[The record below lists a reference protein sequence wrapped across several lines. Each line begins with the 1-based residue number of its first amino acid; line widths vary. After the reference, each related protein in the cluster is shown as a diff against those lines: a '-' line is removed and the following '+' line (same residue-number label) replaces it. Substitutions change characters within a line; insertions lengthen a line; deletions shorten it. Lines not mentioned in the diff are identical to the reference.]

1 MLNTQSM
8 NLDLIRTFVI
18 VGQSKDFNDAASKL
32 KIDATNVSRH
42 IKTLE
47 QLMGTKLIN
56 KNAKNYIEL
65 TEDGQILFD
74 GYEKAYNLLFIT
86 EKTYLQ
92 SKDLNSGKIS
102 IGISADIESTV
113 LIDKIVSFKGKYSDA
128 AFKTINLPSKDLVEK
143 YIETTSVID
152 KTDTEEEVTTE
163 VEETPVKEESKFD
176 IQYTAVLEIPKIN
189 LKRGVVDNTKNF
201 NSIRYAIS
209 VDNSSQYPNE
219 NGNFILYSHSG
230 NSNIA
235 FFSKLNQVEKDDD
248 IYVYYSGITYHYKV
262 VKRYD
267 IEKTGKAKVI
277 NSNESKYITL
287 ITCNQNRRGYQIV
300 IEGKI
305 VDEISY

>member
-143 YIETTSVID
+143 LSHYTLDFVIDEKSDNYKKSSGVKSIDLYEEKYSLVYNKDNFSINDITDLKDVPMILPVSTKKERKIFDNFLDKNNLTKKLSIETSNYLSAIEYAKKGLGIALIPSNMINNELEHFDIDITKVITLSYIENNLSPLSI
-152 KTDTEEEVTTE
+152 EFL
-163 VEETPVKEESKFD
+163 KE
-176 IQYTAVLEIPKIN
+176 
-189 LKRGVVDNTKNF
+189 F
-201 NSIRYAIS
+201 N
-209 VDNSSQYPNE
+209 
-219 NGNFILYSHSG
+219 
-230 NSNIA
+230 
-235 FFSKLNQVEKDDD
+235 
-248 IYVYYSGITYHYKV
+248 
-262 VKRYD
+262 
-267 IEKTGKAKVI
+267 
-277 NSNESKYITL
+277 
-287 ITCNQNRRGYQIV
+287 
-300 IEGKI
+300 
-305 VDEISY
+305 

>member
-143 YIETTSVID
+143 LSHYTLDFVIDEKSDNYKKSSGVKSIDLYEEKYSLVYNKGNFSINDITDLKDVPMILPVSTKKERKIFDNFLDKNNLTKKISIETSNYLSAIEYVKRGLGVALIPTNMIDNELEHFDIDITKVITLSYIENNLSPLSI
-152 KTDTEEEVTTE
+152 EFL
-163 VEETPVKEESKFD
+163 KE
-176 IQYTAVLEIPKIN
+176 
-189 LKRGVVDNTKNF
+189 F
-201 NSIRYAIS
+201 N
-209 VDNSSQYPNE
+209 
-219 NGNFILYSHSG
+219 
-230 NSNIA
+230 
-235 FFSKLNQVEKDDD
+235 
-248 IYVYYSGITYHYKV
+248 
-262 VKRYD
+262 
-267 IEKTGKAKVI
+267 
-277 NSNESKYITL
+277 
-287 ITCNQNRRGYQIV
+287 
-300 IEGKI
+300 
-305 VDEISY
+305 

>member
-143 YIETTSVID
+143 LSHYTLDFVIDEKSDNYKKSSGVKSIDLYEEKYSLVYNKGNFSINDITDLKDVPMILPVSTKKERKIFDNFLDKNKLTKKLSIETSNYLSAIEYVKRGLGVALIPTNMIDNELEHFDIDITKVITLSYIENNLSPLSI
-152 KTDTEEEVTTE
+152 EFL
-163 VEETPVKEESKFD
+163 KE
-176 IQYTAVLEIPKIN
+176 
-189 LKRGVVDNTKNF
+189 F
-201 NSIRYAIS
+201 N
-209 VDNSSQYPNE
+209 
-219 NGNFILYSHSG
+219 
-230 NSNIA
+230 
-235 FFSKLNQVEKDDD
+235 
-248 IYVYYSGITYHYKV
+248 
-262 VKRYD
+262 
-267 IEKTGKAKVI
+267 
-277 NSNESKYITL
+277 
-287 ITCNQNRRGYQIV
+287 
-300 IEGKI
+300 
-305 VDEISY
+305 

>member
-143 YIETTSVID
+143 LSHYTLDFVIDEKSDNYKKSSGVNSIDLYEEKYSLVYNKDNFSINDITDLKDVPMILPVSTKKERKIFDNFLDKNNLTKKLSIETSNYLSAIEYAKKGLGIALIPSNMIDNELEHFDIDITKVITLSYIENNLLPLSI
-152 KTDTEEEVTTE
+152 EFL
-163 VEETPVKEESKFD
+163 KE
-176 IQYTAVLEIPKIN
+176 
-189 LKRGVVDNTKNF
+189 F
-201 NSIRYAIS
+201 N
-209 VDNSSQYPNE
+209 
-219 NGNFILYSHSG
+219 
-230 NSNIA
+230 
-235 FFSKLNQVEKDDD
+235 
-248 IYVYYSGITYHYKV
+248 
-262 VKRYD
+262 
-267 IEKTGKAKVI
+267 
-277 NSNESKYITL
+277 
-287 ITCNQNRRGYQIV
+287 
-300 IEGKI
+300 
-305 VDEISY
+305 

>member
-92 SKDLNSGKIS
+92 SKDLNSDKIS

-143 YIETTSVID
+143 LSHYTLDFVIDEKSDNYKKSSGVKSIDLYEEKYSLVYNKGNFSINDITDLKDVPMILPVSTKKERKIFDNFLDKNNLTKKLSIETSNYLSAIEYVKRGLGVALIPTNMIDNELEHFDIDITKVITLSYIENNLSPLSI
-152 KTDTEEEVTTE
+152 EFL
-163 VEETPVKEESKFD
+163 KE
-176 IQYTAVLEIPKIN
+176 
-189 LKRGVVDNTKNF
+189 F
-201 NSIRYAIS
+201 N
-209 VDNSSQYPNE
+209 
-219 NGNFILYSHSG
+219 
-230 NSNIA
+230 
-235 FFSKLNQVEKDDD
+235 
-248 IYVYYSGITYHYKV
+248 
-262 VKRYD
+262 
-267 IEKTGKAKVI
+267 
-277 NSNESKYITL
+277 
-287 ITCNQNRRGYQIV
+287 
-300 IEGKI
+300 
-305 VDEISY
+305 

>member
-74 GYEKAYNLLFIT
+74 GYEKAYNLLFVT

-143 YIETTSVID
+143 LSHYTLDFVIDEKSDNYKKSSGVKSIDLYEEKYSLVYNKGNFSINDITDLKDVPMILPVSTKKERKIFDNFLDKNNLTKKLSIETSNYLSAIEYVKRGLGVALIPTNMIDNELEHFDIDITKVITLSYIENNLSPLSI
-152 KTDTEEEVTTE
+152 EFL
-163 VEETPVKEESKFD
+163 KE
-176 IQYTAVLEIPKIN
+176 
-189 LKRGVVDNTKNF
+189 F
-201 NSIRYAIS
+201 N
-209 VDNSSQYPNE
+209 
-219 NGNFILYSHSG
+219 
-230 NSNIA
+230 
-235 FFSKLNQVEKDDD
+235 
-248 IYVYYSGITYHYKV
+248 
-262 VKRYD
+262 
-267 IEKTGKAKVI
+267 
-277 NSNESKYITL
+277 
-287 ITCNQNRRGYQIV
+287 
-300 IEGKI
+300 
-305 VDEISY
+305 

>member
-18 VGQSKDFNDAASKL
+18 VGQSKDYNDAASKL

-42 IKTLE
+42 IKALE

-56 KNAKNYIEL
+56 KNTKNYIEL

-128 AFKTINLPSKDLVEK
+128 AFKTINLPAKDLTEKLSHYTLDFVIDEKSDNYKKSSGVKSIDLYEEK
-143 YIETTSVID
+143 YCLVYNKDKFNINDITDLQDLPMILPVSTKKERKIFDNFLDKNNLTKKLSIETSNYLSAIEYAKKGLGVALIPSNIMD
-152 KTDTEEEVTTE
+152 NELEH
-163 VEETPVKEESKFD
+163 FD
-176 IQYTAVLEIPKIN
+176 I
-189 LKRGVVDNTKNF
+189 D
-201 NSIRYAIS
+201 IS
-209 VDNSSQYPNE
+209 
-219 NGNFILYSHSG
+219 
-230 NSNIA
+230 
-235 FFSKLNQVEKDDD
+235 
-248 IYVYYSGITYHYKV
+248 
-262 VKRYD
+262 
-267 IEKTGKAKVI
+267 KVI
-277 NSNESKYITL
+277 TLSYIENNL
-287 ITCNQNRRGYQIV
+287 SPLSVEFLKEFN
-300 IEGKI
+300 
-305 VDEISY
+305 

>member
-18 VGQSKDFNDAASKL
+18 VGQSKDYNDAASKL

-42 IKTLE
+42 IKALE

-128 AFKTINLPSKDLVEK
+128 AFKTINLPAKDLTEKLSYYTLDFVIDEKSDNYKKSSGVKSIDLYEEK
-143 YIETTSVID
+143 YCLVYNKDKFNINDITDLKDMPMILPVSTKKERKIFDNFLDKNNLTRKLSIETSNYLSAIEYAKKSLGVALIPSNMVD
-152 KTDTEEEVTTE
+152 NELDH
-163 VEETPVKEESKFD
+163 FD
-176 IQYTAVLEIPKIN
+176 I
-189 LKRGVVDNTKNF
+189 D
-201 NSIRYAIS
+201 IS
-209 VDNSSQYPNE
+209 
-219 NGNFILYSHSG
+219 
-230 NSNIA
+230 
-235 FFSKLNQVEKDDD
+235 
-248 IYVYYSGITYHYKV
+248 
-262 VKRYD
+262 
-267 IEKTGKAKVI
+267 KVI
-277 NSNESKYITL
+277 TLSYIENNL
-287 ITCNQNRRGYQIV
+287 SPLS
-300 IEGKI
+300 IEFLK
-305 VDEISY
+305 EFN

>member
-143 YIETTSVID
+143 LSHYTLDFVIDEKSDNYKKSSGVKSIDLYEEKYSLVYNKGNFSINDITDLKDVPMILPVSTKKERKIFDNFLDKNNLTKKLSIETSNYLSAIEYVKRGLGVALIPTNMIDNELEHFDIDITKVITLSYIENNLSPLSI
-152 KTDTEEEVTTE
+152 EFL
-163 VEETPVKEESKFD
+163 KE
-176 IQYTAVLEIPKIN
+176 
-189 LKRGVVDNTKNF
+189 F
-201 NSIRYAIS
+201 N
-209 VDNSSQYPNE
+209 
-219 NGNFILYSHSG
+219 
-230 NSNIA
+230 
-235 FFSKLNQVEKDDD
+235 
-248 IYVYYSGITYHYKV
+248 
-262 VKRYD
+262 
-267 IEKTGKAKVI
+267 
-277 NSNESKYITL
+277 
-287 ITCNQNRRGYQIV
+287 
-300 IEGKI
+300 
-305 VDEISY
+305 

>member
-18 VGQSKDFNDAASKL
+18 VGKSKDFNDAASKL

-143 YIETTSVID
+143 LSHYTLDFVIDEKSDNYKKSSGVKSIDLYEEKYSLVYNKGNFSINDITDLKDVPMILPVSTKKERKIFDNFLDKNNLTKKLSIETSNYLSAIEYVKKGLGVALIPRNMIDNELEHFDIDITKVITLSYIENNLSPLSI
-152 KTDTEEEVTTE
+152 EFL
-163 VEETPVKEESKFD
+163 KE
-176 IQYTAVLEIPKIN
+176 
-189 LKRGVVDNTKNF
+189 F
-201 NSIRYAIS
+201 N
-209 VDNSSQYPNE
+209 
-219 NGNFILYSHSG
+219 
-230 NSNIA
+230 
-235 FFSKLNQVEKDDD
+235 
-248 IYVYYSGITYHYKV
+248 
-262 VKRYD
+262 
-267 IEKTGKAKVI
+267 
-277 NSNESKYITL
+277 
-287 ITCNQNRRGYQIV
+287 
-300 IEGKI
+300 
-305 VDEISY
+305 

>member
-113 LIDKIVSFKGKYSDA
+113 LIDKIVSFKGKYSDT

-143 YIETTSVID
+143 LSHYTLDFVIDEKSDNYKKSSGVKSIDLYEEKYSLVYNKDNFSINDITDLKDVPMILPVSTKKERKIFDNFLDKNNLTKKLSIETSNYLSAIEYAKKGLGIALIPSNMIDNELEHFDIDITKVITLSYIENNLSPLSI
-152 KTDTEEEVTTE
+152 EFL
-163 VEETPVKEESKFD
+163 KE
-176 IQYTAVLEIPKIN
+176 
-189 LKRGVVDNTKNF
+189 F
-201 NSIRYAIS
+201 N
-209 VDNSSQYPNE
+209 
-219 NGNFILYSHSG
+219 
-230 NSNIA
+230 
-235 FFSKLNQVEKDDD
+235 
-248 IYVYYSGITYHYKV
+248 
-262 VKRYD
+262 
-267 IEKTGKAKVI
+267 
-277 NSNESKYITL
+277 
-287 ITCNQNRRGYQIV
+287 
-300 IEGKI
+300 
-305 VDEISY
+305 

>member
-143 YIETTSVID
+143 LSHYTLDFVIDEKSDNYKKSSGVKSIDLYEEKYSLVYNKDNFSINDITDLKDVPMILPVSTKKERKIFDNFLDKNNFTKKLSIETSNYLSAIEYAKKGLGIALIPSNMIDNELEHFDIDITKVITLSYIENNLSPLSI
-152 KTDTEEEVTTE
+152 EFL
-163 VEETPVKEESKFD
+163 KE
-176 IQYTAVLEIPKIN
+176 
-189 LKRGVVDNTKNF
+189 F
-201 NSIRYAIS
+201 N
-209 VDNSSQYPNE
+209 
-219 NGNFILYSHSG
+219 
-230 NSNIA
+230 
-235 FFSKLNQVEKDDD
+235 
-248 IYVYYSGITYHYKV
+248 
-262 VKRYD
+262 
-267 IEKTGKAKVI
+267 
-277 NSNESKYITL
+277 
-287 ITCNQNRRGYQIV
+287 
-300 IEGKI
+300 
-305 VDEISY
+305 

>member
-18 VGQSKDFNDAASKL
+18 VGQSKDYNDAASKL

-42 IKTLE
+42 IKALE

-128 AFKTINLPSKDLVEK
+128 AFKTINLPAKDLTEKLSHYTLDFVIDEKSDNYKKSSGVKSIDLYEEK
-143 YIETTSVID
+143 YCLVYNKDKFNINDITDLKDMPMILPVSTKKERKIFDNFLDKNNLTRKLSIETSNYLSAIEYAKKSLGVALIPSNMVD
-152 KTDTEEEVTTE
+152 NELDH
-163 VEETPVKEESKFD
+163 FD
-176 IQYTAVLEIPKIN
+176 I
-189 LKRGVVDNTKNF
+189 D
-201 NSIRYAIS
+201 IS
-209 VDNSSQYPNE
+209 
-219 NGNFILYSHSG
+219 
-230 NSNIA
+230 
-235 FFSKLNQVEKDDD
+235 
-248 IYVYYSGITYHYKV
+248 
-262 VKRYD
+262 
-267 IEKTGKAKVI
+267 KVI
-277 NSNESKYITL
+277 TLSYIENNL
-287 ITCNQNRRGYQIV
+287 SPLS
-300 IEGKI
+300 IEFLK
-305 VDEISY
+305 EFN

>member
-74 GYEKAYNLLFIT
+74 GYEKAYNLLCIT

-143 YIETTSVID
+143 LSHYTLDFVIDEKSDNYKKSSGVKSIDLYEEKYSLVYNKDNFSINDITDLKDVPMILPVSTKKERKIFDNFLDKNNLTKKLSIETSNYLSAIEYAKKGLGIALIPSNMIDNELEHFDIDITKVITLSYIENNLSPLSI
-152 KTDTEEEVTTE
+152 EFL
-163 VEETPVKEESKFD
+163 KE
-176 IQYTAVLEIPKIN
+176 
-189 LKRGVVDNTKNF
+189 F
-201 NSIRYAIS
+201 N
-209 VDNSSQYPNE
+209 
-219 NGNFILYSHSG
+219 
-230 NSNIA
+230 
-235 FFSKLNQVEKDDD
+235 
-248 IYVYYSGITYHYKV
+248 
-262 VKRYD
+262 
-267 IEKTGKAKVI
+267 
-277 NSNESKYITL
+277 
-287 ITCNQNRRGYQIV
+287 
-300 IEGKI
+300 
-305 VDEISY
+305 

>member
-18 VGQSKDFNDAASKL
+18 VGQSKDYNDAASKL

-42 IKTLE
+42 IKALE

-102 IGISADIESTV
+102 IGISADIESTA

-128 AFKTINLPSKDLVEK
+128 VFKTINLPAKDLTEKLSHYTLDFVIDEKSDNYKKSSGVKSIDLYEEK
-143 YIETTSVID
+143 YCLVYNKDKFNINDITDLKDMPMILPVSTKKERKIFDNFLDKNNLTKKLSIETSNYLSAIEYAKKSLGVALIPSNMVD
-152 KTDTEEEVTTE
+152 NELEH
-163 VEETPVKEESKFD
+163 FD
-176 IQYTAVLEIPKIN
+176 I
-189 LKRGVVDNTKNF
+189 D
-201 NSIRYAIS
+201 IS
-209 VDNSSQYPNE
+209 
-219 NGNFILYSHSG
+219 
-230 NSNIA
+230 
-235 FFSKLNQVEKDDD
+235 
-248 IYVYYSGITYHYKV
+248 
-262 VKRYD
+262 
-267 IEKTGKAKVI
+267 KVI
-277 NSNESKYITL
+277 TLSYIENNL
-287 ITCNQNRRGYQIV
+287 SPLS
-300 IEGKI
+300 IEFLK
-305 VDEISY
+305 EFN

>member
-143 YIETTSVID
+143 LSHYTLDFVIDEKSDNYKKSSGVKSIDLYEEKYSLVYNKDNFSINDITDLKDVPMILPVSTKKERKIFDNFLDKNNLTKKLSIETSNYLSAIEYVKRGLGVALIPTNMIDNELEHFDIDITKVITLSYIENNLSPLSI
-152 KTDTEEEVTTE
+152 EFL
-163 VEETPVKEESKFD
+163 KE
-176 IQYTAVLEIPKIN
+176 
-189 LKRGVVDNTKNF
+189 F
-201 NSIRYAIS
+201 N
-209 VDNSSQYPNE
+209 
-219 NGNFILYSHSG
+219 
-230 NSNIA
+230 
-235 FFSKLNQVEKDDD
+235 
-248 IYVYYSGITYHYKV
+248 
-262 VKRYD
+262 
-267 IEKTGKAKVI
+267 
-277 NSNESKYITL
+277 
-287 ITCNQNRRGYQIV
+287 
-300 IEGKI
+300 
-305 VDEISY
+305 

>member
-18 VGQSKDFNDAASKL
+18 VGQSKYFNDAASKL

-143 YIETTSVID
+143 LSHYTLDFVIDEKSDNYKKSSGVKSIDLYEEKYSLVYNKDNFSINDITDLKDVPMILPVSTKKERKIFDNFLDKNNLTKKLSIETSNYLSAIEYAKKGLGIALIPSNMIDNELEHFDIDITKVITLSYIENNLSPLSI
-152 KTDTEEEVTTE
+152 EFL
-163 VEETPVKEESKFD
+163 KE
-176 IQYTAVLEIPKIN
+176 
-189 LKRGVVDNTKNF
+189 F
-201 NSIRYAIS
+201 N
-209 VDNSSQYPNE
+209 
-219 NGNFILYSHSG
+219 
-230 NSNIA
+230 
-235 FFSKLNQVEKDDD
+235 
-248 IYVYYSGITYHYKV
+248 
-262 VKRYD
+262 
-267 IEKTGKAKVI
+267 
-277 NSNESKYITL
+277 
-287 ITCNQNRRGYQIV
+287 
-300 IEGKI
+300 
-305 VDEISY
+305 

>member
-143 YIETTSVID
+143 LSHYTLDFVIDEKSDNYKKSSGVKSIDLYEEKYSLVYNKGNFSINDITDLKDVPMILPVSTKKERKIFDNFLDKNNLTKKLSIETSNYLSAIEYVKRGLGVALIPTNMIDNELEHFDIDITKVITLSYIENNQSPLSI
-152 KTDTEEEVTTE
+152 EFL
-163 VEETPVKEESKFD
+163 KE
-176 IQYTAVLEIPKIN
+176 
-189 LKRGVVDNTKNF
+189 F
-201 NSIRYAIS
+201 N
-209 VDNSSQYPNE
+209 
-219 NGNFILYSHSG
+219 
-230 NSNIA
+230 
-235 FFSKLNQVEKDDD
+235 
-248 IYVYYSGITYHYKV
+248 
-262 VKRYD
+262 
-267 IEKTGKAKVI
+267 
-277 NSNESKYITL
+277 
-287 ITCNQNRRGYQIV
+287 
-300 IEGKI
+300 
-305 VDEISY
+305 

>member
-47 QLMGTKLIN
+47 QLMRTKLIN

-143 YIETTSVID
+143 LSHYTLDFVIDEKSDNYKKSSGVKSIDLYEEKYSLVYNKDNFSINDITDLKDVPMILPVSTKKERKIFDNFLDKNNLTKKLSIETSNYLSAIEYAKKGLGIALIPSNMIDNELEHFDIDITKVITLSYIENNLSPLSI
-152 KTDTEEEVTTE
+152 EFL
-163 VEETPVKEESKFD
+163 KE
-176 IQYTAVLEIPKIN
+176 
-189 LKRGVVDNTKNF
+189 F
-201 NSIRYAIS
+201 N
-209 VDNSSQYPNE
+209 
-219 NGNFILYSHSG
+219 
-230 NSNIA
+230 
-235 FFSKLNQVEKDDD
+235 
-248 IYVYYSGITYHYKV
+248 
-262 VKRYD
+262 
-267 IEKTGKAKVI
+267 
-277 NSNESKYITL
+277 
-287 ITCNQNRRGYQIV
+287 
-300 IEGKI
+300 
-305 VDEISY
+305 